1 VARQGKRSATGC
13 ISIDKPLNCIDIS
26 VHEIGQIGRL
36 GNIRA
41 TIVLENPGFD
51 RHSIAPRPANNRSKI
66 TNRPRRMAIDGRS
79 ALGRRVRDLAES
91 YAEQL
96 GGWSKL
102 SDMQAASV
110 RCAAEMQALFEQA
123 RHAALVEGRADP
135 EMLVRLQGASDRAI
149 RRLGIDRQHGRVSA
163 PPSPSSAPS
172 LGEMISRARQQQTGQ
187 S

>member
-1 VARQGKRSATGC
+1 
-13 ISIDKPLNCIDIS
+13 LNTIDILVS
-26 VHEIGQIGRL
+26 FGSEFGRL
-36 GNIRA
+36 GNFGA
-41 TIVLENPGFD
+41 TIMLENPGFY
-51 RHSIAPRPANNRSKI
+51 RPSIAARPANNRSRI
-66 TNRPRRMAIDGRS
+66 TNRPRRMTIDSRS

-91 YAEQL
+91 FAEQL

-102 SDMQAASV
+102 SDMQIALV
-110 RCAAEMQALFEQA
+110 RCAAEMTALFEKA
-123 RHAALVEGRADP
+123 RHDALVEGRADP